1 MRDADATMALY
12 QRVKR
17 TVSQGIAEAQVR
29 THDVLLWHC
38 PCTGACS
45 QFPHALQ
52 AERQRDPERELGP
65 RLLAQMSRV
74 LPAFDIM
81 QEVTT

>member
-1 MRDADATMALY
+1 MRDADDTMALY

-17 TVSQGIAEAQVR
+17 TVQQGIDEAQVR
-29 THDVLLWHC
+29 THHISLWHC
-38 PCTGACS
+38 SCRRACS
-45 QFPHALQ
+45 QSLHDLQ

>member
-1 MRDADATMALY
+1 MKDADATMALY

-17 TVSQGIAEAQVR
+17 TVKQGIAEAQVH
-29 THDVLLWHC
+29 THAMSLWHC
-38 PCTGACS
+38 SSRRACS
-45 QFPHALQ
+45 QVLHELQ

-81 QEVTT
+81 QEVTN